1 MLYMLLF
8 YGMQN
13 IGETIMIVN
22 VEREPNRSLYYLG
35 GILLSIL
42 ERRKVI
48 PIEEMLIE
56 VQQQINDKIH
66 VDFIY
71 YALDWLFLLSLIK
84 IEEGRVYYE
93 NKKVN
98 STQNAAF

>member
-1 MLYMLLF
+1 
-8 YGMQN
+8 
-13 IGETIMIVN
+13 MIVN

-42 ERRKVI
+42 EQRKVM
-48 PIEEMLIE
+48 PMEELLIE
-56 VQQQINDKIH
+56 VQQQINEKIH

-84 IEEGRVYYE
+84 MEEGRVYYE

-98 STQNAAF
+98 STQNTTF

>member
-1 MLYMLLF
+1 
-8 YGMQN
+8 
-13 IGETIMIVN
+13 MIVN

-42 ERRKVI
+42 EQRKVM
-48 PIEEMLIE
+48 PMEELLIE
-56 VQQQINDKIH
+56 VQQQINEKIH

-93 NKKVN
+93 NKEVN
-98 STQNAAF
+98 STQNTTF

>member
-1 MLYMLLF
+1 
-8 YGMQN
+8 
-13 IGETIMIVN
+13 MIVN
-22 VEREPNRSLYYLG
+22 VERKPNRSLYYLG

-48 PIEEMLIE
+48 PMEELLIE
-56 VQQQINDKIH
+56 VQQQINEKIH

-84 IEEGRVYYE
+84 IEEGKVYYE